1 MECRE
6 KYQDDSITDDANDAT
21 KLRQALFRAK
31 KRNIRTP
38 YKRTNRFFIGQDL
51 QGFSG
56 YQNKYADIHSKVV
69 FFYFDDRSVEYIFE
83 LYHMKWGLYDNK
95 LIADCNKY
103 ELGIFIPDAGI
114 QTHDQ

>member
-1 MECRE
+1 MTPR
-6 KYQDDSITDDANDAT
+6 SLG
-21 KLRQALFRAK
+21 KLFSEPK

-56 YQNKYADIHSKVV
+56 YQNKYADIYSKVV

>member
-6 KYQDDSITDDANDAT
+6 KFQDGSITDDANDAT

-38 YKRTNRFFIGQDL
+38 YKCTNRFFSGQDL

-56 YQNKYADIHSKVV
+56 YQNKYADIYSKVV

>member
-1 MECRE
+1 MYALPTSTVGMCE
-6 KYQDDSITDDANDAT
+6 KYQDGSITDDANDAT

-69 FFYFDDRSVEYIFE
+69 YFILMIDLWNIFLNYI
-83 LYHMKWGLYDNK
+83 
-95 LIADCNKY
+95 
-103 ELGIFIPDAGI
+103 
-114 QTHDQ
+114 T